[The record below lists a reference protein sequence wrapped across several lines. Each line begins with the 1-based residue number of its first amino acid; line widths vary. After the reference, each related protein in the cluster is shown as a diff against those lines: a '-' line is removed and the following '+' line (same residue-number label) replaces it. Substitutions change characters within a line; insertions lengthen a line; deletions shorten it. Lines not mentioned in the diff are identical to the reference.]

1 MIKVSRLT
9 VSRGKRRVISDV
21 NFTVSDGEVVGVVGV
36 NGCGKSTLL
45 MALHRSLTPD
55 CGDVFIDG
63 QNLAELSRREIA
75 QKVAVVAQER
85 DSVLPLKVRDAVG
98 LGRLAS
104 RNLIGYGDDADQ
116 DLIDEAMGRVSLTVL
131 ADRLI
136 TELSGGERQRVM
148 IARAIAQQSN
158 HLLLDEPTNHLDLYH
173 QFALLDLIADLGRT
187 TVIVLHDLNLAARCC
202 DQIMLLNQG
211 RLVAKGKP
219 TEVFIPEI
227 LEPIYKL
234 KVRSVK
240 VDGQINLLFD
250 KRDSKCG

>member
-63 QNLAELSRREIA
+63 ENLAELSRREIA

-116 DLIDEAMGRVSLTVL
+116 DLIDEAMGRVSLTAL

-219 TEVFIPEI
+219 TEVFIPDI
-227 LEPIYKL
+227 LEPIYRL
-234 KVRSVK
+234 KVRSVE

>member
-63 QNLAELSRREIA
+63 ENLAELSRREIA

-98 LGRLAS
+98 LGRLAR
-104 RNLIGYGDDADQ
+104 RNLIGYGDNADQ
-116 DLIDEAMGRVSLTVL
+116 DLIDEAMGRVSLTAL

-136 TELSGGERQRVM
+136 TELSGGERQRVV

-173 QFALLDLIADLGRT
+173 QFALLNLIADLGRT

-219 TEVFIPEI
+219 TEVFIPDI
-227 LEPIYKL
+227 LEPIYRL

>member
-63 QNLAELSRREIA
+63 ENLAELSRREIA

-116 DLIDEAMGRVSLTVL
+116 DLIDEAMGRVSLTAL

-202 DQIMLLNQG
+202 NQIMLLNQG

-219 TEVFIPEI
+219 TEVFIPDI

>member
-63 QNLAELSRREIA
+63 ENLAELSRREIA

-116 DLIDEAMGRVSLTVL
+116 DLIDEAMGRVSLTAL

-202 DQIMLLNQG
+202 NQIMLLNQG

-219 TEVFIPEI
+219 TEVFTPDI

>member
-1 MIKVSRLT
+1 MIRVSRLT

-63 QNLAELSRREIA
+63 ENLAELSRREIA

-116 DLIDEAMGRVSLTVL
+116 DLIDEAMGRVSLTAL

-202 DQIMLLNQG
+202 NQIMLLNQG

-219 TEVFIPEI
+219 TEVFIPDI

>member
-63 QNLAELSRREIA
+63 ENLAELSRREIA

-116 DLIDEAMGRVSLTVL
+116 DLIDEAMGRVSLTAL

-158 HLLLDEPTNHLDLYH
+158 HLLLDEPTNHLALYH

-240 VDGQINLLFD
+240 VGGQINLLFD
-250 KRDSKCG
+250 KRDSECG

>member
-63 QNLAELSRREIA
+63 ENLAELSRREIA

-116 DLIDEAMGRVSLTVL
+116 DLIDEAMGRVSLTAL

-202 DQIMLLNQG
+202 NQIMLLNQG

-219 TEVFIPEI
+219 TEVFTPDI

-250 KRDSKCG
+250 KRYSKCG